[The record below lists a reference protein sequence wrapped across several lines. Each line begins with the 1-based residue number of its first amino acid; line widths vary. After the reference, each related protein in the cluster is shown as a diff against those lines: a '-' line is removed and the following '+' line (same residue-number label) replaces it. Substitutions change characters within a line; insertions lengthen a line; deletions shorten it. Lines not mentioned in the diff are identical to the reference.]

1 MIFNSKLHLLFFNTV
16 SSLLIKLLAIC
27 KCLSMQQ
34 RRKEP
39 LGLLV
44 AMSMWTQL
52 NSLNGRL
59 SWSPV
64 LIALFHVVICLE
76 LVLHQTA
83 HIWHSHHWLC
93 MVVNTANGASLS
105 RFGEVAFL
113 LTLVQWKLAAILYVA
128 RPQRKSSWCSR
139 KCRHFFSRLSEAM
152 QNEEQCRGVEK
163 GGNGFRITRFNC
175 LENLWLI
182 PKLYIVYR

>member
-1 MIFNSKLHLLFFNTV
+1 MLFFNTV

-34 RRKEP
+34 RRKER

-59 SWSPV
+59 SCSPV
-64 LIALFHVVICLE
+64 LIALFPVVICLE
-76 LVLHQTA
+76 VVLHQTA

-93 MVVNTANGASLS
+93 IVVNTANGASLS

-128 RPQRKSSWCSR
+128 RPQRKSSLCSR
-139 KCRHFFSRLSEAM
+139 KCRHFFLGCQKPCWMRNNVGEPRK
-152 QNEEQCRGVEK
+152 EEMG
-163 GGNGFRITRFNC
+163 
-175 LENLWLI
+175 LELPDLIVLKICDFSLFWLRN
-182 PKLYIVYR
+182 YT